1 MMKKS
6 LAILALSVL
15 PAFALAADK
24 HTEGHGMLGHDMLTM
39 SHAASPI
46 GQSGDPAKVSR
57 TIELTM
63 NDSMRFT
70 PGEIQVSA
78 GETVRFFIKNMGKL
92 PHEMVIGS
100 IADLKAHA
108 AEMQKM
114 PEMQHTELNM
124 ITLAPG
130 KIGGLVWKFNQSGTV
145 DFACLIPGHMEAGM
159 IGKIKIS

>member
-1 MMKKS
+1 MKKTLS
-6 LAILALSVL
+6 ILALSVL
-15 PAFALAADK
+15 PTLALAAGS
-24 HTEGHGMLGHDMLTM
+24 HGGGHGMPGHDMSTM
-39 SHAASPI
+39 SKAPSPT
-46 GQSGDPAKVSR
+46 GQPGDPAKVTR

-63 NDSMRFT
+63 DDTMRFT
-70 PGEIQVSA
+70 PSDIQVNA
-78 GETVRFFIKNMGKL
+78 GETVRFFIKNTGKI

-114 PEMQHTELNM
+114 PGMQHAEPNM

-130 KIGGLVWKFNQSGTV
+130 KIGGLVWQFDQAGTV

-159 IGKIKIS
+159 VGKVKVS